1 MEINKIDKIIK
12 IIIYDLHELFNVNNN
27 KSIDVNFNNIE
38 NHTFAFINVNNGVYL
53 KKIDLNLEKDELSNF
68 YIKLYDNIKTSYL
81 NNPFIS
87 LGLYQ
92 NINLT
97 DPDNYFLTII
107 LKDIHQNKLY
117 IELKDKGLEKEALE
131 TIKNNWINLVNEK
144 KMKKMK

>member
-131 TIKNNWINLVNEK
+131 TIKNNWINLVNEE

>member
-87 LGLYQ
+87 L
-92 NINLT
+92 
-97 DPDNYFLTII
+97 
-107 LKDIHQNKLY
+107 
-117 IELKDKGLEKEALE
+117 
-131 TIKNNWINLVNEK
+131 
-144 KMKKMK
+144 

>member
-81 NNPFIS
+81 NKPFIS

>member
-53 KKIDLNLEKDELSNF
+53 KKIDLNLEKDELGNF